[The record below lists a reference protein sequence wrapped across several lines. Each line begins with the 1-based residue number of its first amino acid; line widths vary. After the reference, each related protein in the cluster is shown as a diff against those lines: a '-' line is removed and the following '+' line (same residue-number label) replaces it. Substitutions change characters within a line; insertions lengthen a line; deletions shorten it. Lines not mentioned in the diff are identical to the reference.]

1 MNKQITIVVIALRSI
16 LGNKRLSFGTIREG
30 KTNMNLN
37 NVFGRSVIVVVGVIM
52 LAVAAALIIY
62 PPEYVYRTLFWQA
75 SDVFD
80 WQKFPYH
87 PLHAAPTPF
96 LFDVKQDPRVEEVF
110 QQLSGARNWNSLL
123 EANHTQAFIVIK
135 DGTVVYENYFN
146 NTQRDSIVLLLR
158 R

>member
-16 LGNKRLSFGTIREG
+16 LGNKRLSFDTISEG

-75 SDVFD
+75 
-80 WQKFPYH
+80 
-87 PLHAAPTPF
+87 
-96 LFDVKQDPRVEEVF
+96 
-110 QQLSGARNWNSLL
+110 
-123 EANHTQAFIVIK
+123 
-135 DGTVVYENYFN
+135 
-146 NTQRDSIVLLLR
+146 
-158 R
+158 